1 MIWWFL
7 VLLTIPFWT
16 ENIQDWFRR
25 SKTLSMLVPVA
36 LVISGT
42 HLSWYYRENKSKIGI
57 FFRET
62 GLFIFSGFSF
72 FTTF

>member
-1 MIWWFL
+1 
-7 VLLTIPFWT
+7 
-16 ENIQDWFRR
+16 
-25 SKTLSMLVPVA
+25 MLVPVA